1 MGSNHVEIPREI
13 TAESVE
19 WAYARACKA
28 QRQHEEGI
36 AEIGMRK
43 ARERD
48 PLLLKCLERASE
60 VVTAMQE
67 NQIGRYRRGPNTQ
80 FSHTLELTEVSLW
93 RQSYEFADK
102 GAPLENFKWIYGAA
116 AVLAG
121 YGA

>member
-1 MGSNHVEIPREI
+1 VGSNHVELVREI

-36 AEIGMRK
+36 PETGMRA
-43 ARERD
+43 ARNRD
-48 PLLLKCLERASE
+48 PLLLKCLERAAE

-67 NQIGRYRRGPNTQ
+67 SQIGRYRRDPGTQ
-80 FSHTLELTEVSLW
+80 FSHTVELTEVSLW

-102 GAPLENFKWIYGAA
+102 GEPLENFRWIYGAA

-121 YGA
+121 YCA